1 MQLVQSH
8 HQGTERA
15 KAVTYYTNI
24 NPENAPFSKSFFP
37 EYHQNLMK
45 TFELQWQETL
55 LNTVAYAI
63 ASNLLFWRLLLVL
76 LFHWKWIDNT
86 VLCSESSTAYA
97 SNSQEIIYGGFVQ
110 VVTENMDANIPS
122 FSNPCISHLSYTT
135 RTWFIITQR
144 RQISKF
150 T

>member
-55 LNTVAYAI
+55 LNTGTYAI
-63 ASNLLFWRLLLVL
+63 ASDLLFWRLLLE
-76 LFHWKWIDNT
+76 LFQRKLIDNT
-86 VLCSESSTAYA
+86 VLQLMQC
-97 SNSQEIIYGGFVQ
+97 
-110 VVTENMDANIPS
+110 
-122 FSNPCISHLSYTT
+122 
-135 RTWFIITQR
+135 
-144 RQISKF
+144 QIAKK
-150 T
+150 